1 MLNAVMTARLD
12 PETRADLARQYREDQ
27 SDSWSAARAAGL
39 SAGVAEWLVMHAR
52 REQYRVAYRDF
63 FRDWDV
69 LLAPIT
75 LRNAFAHVDM
85 SWPGLDSMRHVQLD
99 VDGRPHPYSNQLV
112 YLGVATRSGQ
122 PATAFPVGLSHEGM
136 PMGLQAIGP
145 YLEDMTPVRFAGLAA
160 AELRGFVRPPG
171 YDAALT

>member
-39 SAGVAEWLVMHAR
+39 SAGVAEWLVMYAR

-85 SWPGLDSMRHVQLD
+85 SWPALDSMRHVQLD
-99 VDGRPHPYSNQLV
+99 VDGRPTRIATNWCIWVLPPAAGNQRR
-112 YLGVATRSGQ
+112 RSRSVCRTKACPWACRQ
-122 PATAFPVGLSHEGM
+122 LDRIWRT
-136 PMGLQAIGP
+136 
-145 YLEDMTPVRFAGLAA
+145 
-160 AELRGFVRPPG
+160 
-171 YDAALT
+171 